1 MSLWVQTIQ
10 IFKALLSRHL
20 HFFSTWLR
28 DIRPAWPD
36 RKPDAVWIPS
46 SYTCIL
52 SVALDEWHIMRDM
65 VNICVMISSTTL
77 LMIKVFAAVVA
88 LKWWILRALKPKHI
102 HTYNMFSILHKSGVQ
117 SRQTIVKGM
126 VTSKLHIWYVHGFS
140 QFYIV
145 IQSIIMLY
153 MHVYIYIQYNI
164 GEWPV
169 QLWQL
174 LTW

>member
-1 MSLWVQTIQ
+1 
-10 IFKALLSRHL
+10 
-20 HFFSTWLR
+20 
-28 DIRPAWPD
+28 
-36 RKPDAVWIPS
+36 
-46 SYTCIL
+46 
-52 SVALDEWHIMRDM
+52 MRDM

-153 MHVYIYIQYNI
+153 MHVYIYMQYWWVTSSIVTVINMVTI
-164 GEWPV
+164 LEGMFFGRGFRSAFWV
-169 QLWQL
+169 RWRRRQLNAQGWL
-174 LTW
+174 WNDCAR